1 MFGFTGFSNGI
12 VNGKNCLISL
22 SDLLAKDE
30 VKNVPADF
38 RMWRRFLIS
47 SG

>member
-12 VNGKNCLISL
+12 VAGKNCLISL
-22 SDLLAKDE
+22 EELLAKDQ
-30 VKNVPADF
+30 VKNVPKNY
-38 RMWRRFLIS
+38 RQWRRFLTS